1 LPKTEFGW
9 QSNTDTS
16 WQENAIVTDICADGS
31 RSHGVCNDENNY
43 EYIFYTDVNG
53 DGNIDICN
61 RADLG
66 VRCHDSTTLSNKLK
80 VITNGFGIQT
90 TLNYK
95 PLTDS
100 SVYTKGPKKGYYPN
114 ISIQNA
120 RQVIS
125 SVTTDNAIGIDK
137 KSLLI
142 SLWVSIKY
150 SIK

>member
-1 LPKTEFGW
+1 VPVLIWHLTPK
-9 QSNTDTS
+9 S
-16 WQENAIVTDICADGS
+16 ICADGS

-90 TLNYK
+90 TLNYPL
-95 PLTDS
+95 PLTLTLALP
-100 SVYTKGPKKGYYPN
+100 Y
-114 ISIQNA
+114 
-120 RQVIS
+120 
-125 SVTTDNAIGIDK
+125 
-137 KSLLI
+137 L
-142 SLWVSIKY
+142 
-150 SIK
+150 